1 MLSPLIYSATVKLHP
16 VLILSSLYIMEHSFG
31 LQGVFLAVP
40 ITMYVIQQLVFDE
53 KDKPLGGKHKG
64 AKLELA

>member
-16 VLILSSLYIMEHSFG
+16 VIILAALYVTEHLVG

-40 ITMYVIQQLVFDE
+40 VTMYVIKEIIRFTPPPSREYDTKTE
-53 KDKPLGGKHKG
+53 G
-64 AKLELA
+64 ATT